1 MSWIKRSNCSVSYL
15 SYLGLE
21 GITLSIQEVEM
32 KIQKSKK
39 ISDGTENA

>member
-1 MSWIKRSNCSVSYL
+1 MSYL

-32 KIQKSKK
+32 KIQKSGK
-39 ISDGTENA
+39 ISDGTKNA